1 LNDALEGNSNCFSL
15 FPSFFLFKLLP
26 MPLKNP
32 FDQTAKRIRFIE
44 IPYMIRAK
52 TLNVVT
58 RLSKILSFLEVKMRG
73 GRRTGAGRKKKPDHL
88 RRELVTIRLPQWMI
102 SQLKNN
108 GEIGYLI
115 EIQLAKKGFLD
126 LPDDYDVNN

>member
-1 LNDALEGNSNCFSL
+1 
-15 FPSFFLFKLLP
+15 
-26 MPLKNP
+26 
-32 FDQTAKRIRFIE
+32 
-44 IPYMIRAK
+44 
-52 TLNVVT
+52 
-58 RLSKILSFLEVKMRG
+58 MRG